1 MRNPFGNCHQ
11 DNRRILKE
19 VDRLANEVY
28 KLAEQV
34 CKMADHDVPLPLNF
48 ITVVLAMMRM
58 VMEVVMVIVVVAGM
72 VFMMK
77 VSANE
82 NKLDKTVRDY
92 GDDAEKNDETDKK
105 NE

>member
-1 MRNPFGNCHQ
+1 
-11 DNRRILKE
+11 
-19 VDRLANEVY
+19 
-28 KLAEQV
+28 
-34 CKMADHDVPLPLNF
+34 MADHDVPLALNF
-48 ITVVLAMMRM
+48 ITVVLTMMRM

-92 GDDAEKNDETDKK
+92 DDDAEKNDETDQK